1 MFSETTIFHAKTR
14 NHPPETT
21 ILKWMYSSY
30 LFLWWSGKRVPPR
43 WLIVFFEINLGHL
56 NFMMGGWFQLKRV
69 QQTHKWM
76 WLLSNT
82 FSFSDL
88 RRILCESLALR
99 SESRTPVL
107 LFVVW
112 LCSMLLEYQ
121 LQKHMRNIAAGW
133 FARLIVVY
141 SCWKWNSKG
150 LNVNRSN

>member
-21 ILKWMYSSY
+21 MLEVDVLLLSLPLRKWKTGTSKMIL
-30 LFLWWSGKRVPPR
+30 
-43 WLIVFFEINLGHL
+43 FFEINLGHL
-56 NFMMGGWFQLKRV
+56 NFMMGGWFQFKGV
-69 QQTHKWM
+69 QQTHKWIR
-76 WLLSNT
+76 LLSNT

-88 RRILCESLALR
+88 HRILCESLALR

-141 SCWKWNSKG
+141 SCWK
-150 LNVNRSN
+150 